1 MKDKKLTYKI
11 YTLGCKVNQHDS
23 SSLAAKLQAAGFFME
38 KNDADLAVIN
48 TCAVTKTA
56 LRKGRQMI
64 NRARRENPQA
74 KILVVGCAV
83 KIYKVEV
90 EKWGADLVV
99 EGNNIEQLIEKIF
112 NFSRLGG
119 TPLGRRQFFP
129 PKRDPA
135 KAVAIFK
142 QFSTRLPAS
151 PELQRGE
158 PARQVFNF
166 QTDCKSTVASTDKSR
181 YFLKVQDG
189 CRQFCSYCIIP
200 YARGE
205 LSSRP
210 VAEVLAEAQIVAEA
224 GIKEI
229 VLCGIHL
236 GLYGVDRITRNL
248 PRRQAGAQRI
258 TNLTALIKELIK
270 IKNLSRIRLSSIE
283 VNEVTDELIDLMK
296 KERKLCRHLHIPLQS
311 GCDKILK
318 LMNRPYTTKM
328 FAQKIK
334 KIRQLMPDIAI
345 MTDVIVGFPGETNN
359 DFRATT
365 RFIKKINFSKLHVF
379 PFSAHERTLAA
390 TLPNQVDGTV
400 KNARAIKL
408 NDLSC
413 SLEKTYAERFAG
425 KPLTVIIDGRNQGAS
440 LRGRTEYNF
449 DIQFISEKKYRQG
462 EVAQTENWEL
472 L

>member
-1 MKDKKLTYKI
+1 MPKISFKI
-11 YTLGCKVNQHDS
+11 YTLGCKVNQYDS
-23 SSLAAKLQAAGFFME
+23 GALAAKFQAAGFVMD
-38 KNDADLAVIN
+38 NNNADLAVIN

-56 LRKGRQMI
+56 LRKGRQMVA
-64 NRARRENPQA
+64 RARKENPRA
-74 KILVVGCAV
+74 KIAVVGCAV
-83 KIYKVEV
+83 KIYKEEV

-99 EGNNIEQLIEKIF
+99 EGNNIKKIIESIGIINVKIYK
-112 NFSRLGG
+112 NCHSGLDPESRNLKRPSNNLSGSRLGG
-119 TPLGRRQFFP
+119 
-129 PKRDPA
+129 RDD
-135 KAVAIFK
+135 I
-142 QFSTRLPAS
+142 
-151 PELQRGE
+151 
-158 PARQVFNF
+158 AR
-166 QTDCKSTVASTDKSR
+166 KSR

-189 CRQFCSYCIIP
+189 CRQFCSYCVIP

-210 VAEVLAEAQIVAEA
+210 AAEVLAEAQIVAEA

>member
-1 MKDKKLTYKI
+1 MPKISFKI
-11 YTLGCKVNQHDS
+11 YTLGCKVNQYDS
-23 SSLAAKLQAAGFFME
+23 GALAAKFQAAGFVMD
-38 KNDADLAVIN
+38 NNNADLAVIN

-56 LRKGRQMI
+56 LRKGRQMVA
-64 NRARRENPQA
+64 RARKENPRA
-74 KILVVGCAV
+74 KIAVVGCAV
-83 KIYKVEV
+83 KIYKEEV

-99 EGNNIEQLIEKIF
+99 EGNNIKKIIESIGIINVKIYK
-112 NFSRLGG
+112 NCHSGLDPESRNLKRPSNNLSGSRLGG
-119 TPLGRRQFFP
+119 
-129 PKRDPA
+129 RDD
-135 KAVAIFK
+135 I
-142 QFSTRLPAS
+142 
-151 PELQRGE
+151 
-158 PARQVFNF
+158 AR
-166 QTDCKSTVASTDKSR
+166 KSR

-189 CRQFCSYCIIP
+189 CRQFCSYCVIP

-210 VAEVLAEAQIVAEA
+210 AAEVLAEAQIVAEA

-248 PRRQAGAQRI
+248 PRRPASPELQRGEQAGAQRI
-258 TNLTALIKELIK
+258 TNLTALLKELIK

-283 VNEVTDELIDLMK
+283 VNEVTDELIDLLK
-296 KERKLCRHLHIPLQS
+296 KERKLCRQLHIPLQS

-318 LMNRPYTTKM
+318 LMNRPYTAKTFEEKV
-328 FAQKIK
+328 K
-334 KIRQLMPDIAI
+334 KIRKALPDIAI
-345 MTDVIVGFPGETNN
+345 TTDVIVGFPGETKI

-365 RFIKKINFSKLHVF
+365 SFIKKINVSKLHVF

-390 TLPNQVDGTV
+390 KMVDQVDETV
-400 KNARAIKL
+400 KKIRAKKI

-413 SLEKTYAERFAG
+413 SLEKAYTERFIN
-425 KPLTVIIDGRNQGAS
+425 KPLEVIIDGRSRGRS

-449 DIQFISEKKYRQG
+449 DIKFISGKKYCQG
-462 EVAQTENWEL
+462 EVAQVKNWEL